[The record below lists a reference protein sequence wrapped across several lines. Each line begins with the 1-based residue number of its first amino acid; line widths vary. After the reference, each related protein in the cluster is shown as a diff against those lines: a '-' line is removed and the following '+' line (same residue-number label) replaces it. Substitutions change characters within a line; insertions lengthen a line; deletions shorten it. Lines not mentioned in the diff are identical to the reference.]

1 MAETKSTQ
9 SPWGVKTPMVA
20 EAQVTSFADLMSEE
34 LAKDLQSKYLPILF
48 LLNEIKIT
56 DMFLV
61 FFFFREESIHQ
72 EVGAVATENFDLLI
86 DPEDTMS
93 DEMLAKMLQLQ
104 FDQEYDRDL
113 GKVEAKYNGA
123 SKGRT

>member
-48 LLNEIKIT
+48 PLNEIKIT

-61 FFFFREESIHQ
+61 FFLERNQFIKKWEQSQQRI
-72 EVGAVATENFDLLI
+72 LI
-86 DPEDTMS
+86 
-93 DEMLAKMLQLQ
+93 
-104 FDQEYDRDL
+104 Y
-113 GKVEAKYNGA
+113 
-123 SKGRT
+123 